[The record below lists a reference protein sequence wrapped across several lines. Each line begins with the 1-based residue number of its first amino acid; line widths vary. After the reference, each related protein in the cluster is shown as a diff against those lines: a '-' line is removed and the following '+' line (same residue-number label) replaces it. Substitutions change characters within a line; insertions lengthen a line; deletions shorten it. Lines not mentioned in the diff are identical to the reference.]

1 VLIEE
6 CERNDPTPSPVRNGP
21 AWMNDPD
28 FAQWV
33 RPCHDTPEESR
44 KLLLEMVKVMLERG

>member
-21 AWMNDPD
+21 AWMNDPN

-44 KLLLEMVKVMLERG
+44 KLLLEMVKVMLERD